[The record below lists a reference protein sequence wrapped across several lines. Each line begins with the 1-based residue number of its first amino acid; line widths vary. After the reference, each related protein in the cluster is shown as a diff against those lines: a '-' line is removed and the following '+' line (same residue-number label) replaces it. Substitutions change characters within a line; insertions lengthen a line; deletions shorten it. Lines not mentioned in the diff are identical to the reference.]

1 MNRLCRAVCCALAT
15 ISLFACALTTTEQP
29 NMLNLQL
36 PTPTLAPP
44 ATPTPQSD
52 VQVGRPLD
60 RQVWALRDEVQND
73 RLMHSL
79 SRLVGFGT
87 RHVLSPVDRANYG
100 IGAARDWLFQAFEAI
115 RVAHP
120 NKPIQV
126 WTQPVWYTW
135 QGQQVRAENV
145 IAVLQGSDVGAGV
158 YVVGAHYDSI
168 STPPTDGNA
177 YAPGANDNASGV
189 AALLEIAQ
197 IMAGQPQRA
206 TLIFVAFTAEE
217 TGRQGSLAFVENYL
231 QAHTPPIA
239 IRGMLNLDM
248 LGSMRDAN
256 GRTDSRTLR
265 LFSAAPNDSPSR
277 QLARQVALI
286 ISTYTDEVL
295 PVLQSSED
303 RVGRWGDQ
311 MSFSAAGYAAV
322 RLIQSLEDHTR
333 QHNGRDS
340 LDAIALDY
348 LMRTTRVALTV
359 VAVLSGGLAPPAAE
373 SLSLTAIS
381 NGHQLAWA
389 SVPNAAAYVVAL
401 RQTASLGYDMLLTVN
416 SALLSWDQFMRYEAI
431 SIAAVDAN
439 GRFGGFS
446 PEVKVRDLLR

>member
-1 MNRLCRAVCCALAT
+1 MNRLRRATFCTFAIL
-15 ISLFACALTTTEQP
+15 SLLACALTTPEQP
-29 NMLNLQL
+29 SMLNLQL
-36 PTPTLAPP
+36 PTPTLAPL

-60 RQVWALRDEVQND
+60 RQVWILRDEVQND

-115 RVAHP
+115 RAAHP
-120 NKPIQV
+120 SKPIQV

-135 QGQQVRAENV
+135 QGQHVRSENV

-168 STPPTDGNA
+168 GAPPTDGNA
-177 YAPGANDNASGV
+177 YAPGANDNGSGV

-231 QAHTPPIA
+231 QAHMPPIA
-239 IRGMLNLDM
+239 LRGMLNLDM

-277 QLARQVALI
+277 QLARQVALA

-303 RVGRWGDQ
+303 RIGRWGDQ
-311 MSFSAAGYAAV
+311 MSFSAAGYPAV

-340 LDAIALDY
+340 LEAIDLDY
-348 LMRTTRVALTV
+348 LMRTTRAALTA

-373 SLSLTAIS
+373 SLRLTAIP
-381 NGHQLAWA
+381 NGHQLVWA
-389 SVPNAAAYVVAL
+389 GVPQAVAYVVAL

-416 SALLSWDQFMRYEAI
+416 SALLTWDQFMRYEAI

>member
-1 MNRLCRAVCCALAT
+1 
-15 ISLFACALTTTEQP
+15 
-29 NMLNLQL
+29 
-36 PTPTLAPP
+36 
-44 ATPTPQSD
+44 
-52 VQVGRPLD
+52 
-60 RQVWALRDEVQND
+60 
-73 RLMHSL
+73 
-79 SRLVGFGT
+79 
-87 RHVLSPVDRANYG
+87 
-100 IGAARDWLFQAFEAI
+100 
-115 RVAHP
+115 
-120 NKPIQV
+120 
-126 WTQPVWYTW
+126 
-135 QGQQVRAENV
+135 
-145 IAVLQGSDVGAGV
+145 
-158 YVVGAHYDSI
+158 
-168 STPPTDGNA
+168 
-177 YAPGANDNASGV
+177 
-189 AALLEIAQ
+189 
-197 IMAGQPQRA
+197 MAGQPQRA

-239 IRGMLNLDM
+239 LRGMLNLDM

-277 QLARQVALI
+277 QLARQVALA

-311 MSFSAAGYAAV
+311 MSFSAAGYPAV

-340 LDAIALDY
+340 LEAIDLDY
-348 LMRTTRVALTV
+348 LIRTTRAALTA

-373 SLSLTAIS
+373 SLRLTAIP
-381 NGHQLAWA
+381 NGHQLVWA
-389 SVPNAAAYVVAL
+389 SVPHAAAYVVAL
-401 RQTASLGYDMLLTVN
+401 RQTASLGYDILLTVN
-416 SALLSWDQFMRYEAI
+416 SALLAWDQFMRYEAI

-439 GRFGGFS
+439 GRFGGFL